1 MEAKVNYTIVGI
13 FVLVLGAALIGGV
26 LWLSSGKYY
35 GQSYAVYRTYMTESV
50 AGLELNSPVKY
61 HGVDVGFVRA
71 IGLDPADAGRVE
83 LTLSI
88 VQGTPIKQDTV
99 AVMGVQGVTGIAYID
114 LNGGRGNS
122 PPLRAGPGQEYPV
135 IPSGPSTLARLDGA
149 VTALIAS
156 MTRASDSLNALLSQD
171 NLRAV
176 AKTLADLRQ
185 VSRTLAARSSSIDAG
200 LVDLART
207 TRNTARASEDLPA
220 LLQRIQRTAD
230 AMDRMADAVASAGT
244 SATRTLDGTRADL
257 ERFTGVGLPE
267 LRQLVNELREV
278 ASTLQG
284 VGSEVERNPSVLLWG
299 RPPARRGPG
308 E

>member
-1 MEAKVNYTIVGI
+1 MEAKVNFTVVGI

-26 LWLSSGKYY
+26 LWLSSGQYY
-35 GQSYAVYRTYMTESV
+35 GRSYSLYRSYMTESV
-50 AGLELNSPVKY
+50 AGLELNAPVKY

-71 IGLDPADAGRVE
+71 IRLDPANAEQVE

-88 VQGTPIKQDTV
+88 LSGTPIKQDTV
-99 AVMGVQGVTGIAYID
+99 AMMGVQGVTGIAYIE
-114 LNGGRGNS
+114 LNGGRGNA
-122 PPLRAGPGQEYPV
+122 PPLTRKPGEEYPV
-135 IPSGPSTLARLDGA
+135 IASGPSTFARLDGA
-149 VTALIAS
+149 VTTLVAS
-156 MTRASDSLNALLSQD
+156 LTRASDSLNVLLSQD
-171 NLRAV
+171 NLQAV

-185 VSRTLAARSSSIDAG
+185 VSQTLAARSSAIDAG

-207 TRNTARASEDLPA
+207 THNTARVSEELPA
-220 LLQRIQRTAD
+220 LLQRIQRSAD
-230 AMDRMADAVASAGT
+230 AIDHMADAVASAGT

-257 ERFTGVGLPE
+257 ERFTSVGLPE
-267 LRQLVNELREV
+267 VRQLVTELREV
-278 ASTLQG
+278 AGTLQG